1 VRVVAD
7 EFEIVEPEIVEVFDH
22 RIQFHPGRR
31 AAIAGKLLA
40 CLFKMIVVEM
50 QIAERVNEIARRKID
65 NLRSPSVRSAAR
77 DPK

>member
-1 VRVVAD
+1 VRVVTD
-7 EFEIVEPEIVEVFDH
+7 EFEIFEGKIVDVFDDG
-22 RIQFHPGRR
+22 IQFHPRQR

-40 CLFKMIVVEM
+40 CLVKMIVVEM

-65 NLRSPSVRSAAR
+65 NLRSPSVRRAAR